1 MSALHFVK
9 SAAAAVTIAM
19 ALSQSAFA
27 FETKAFDDAAFK
39 AAQAA
44 GKPVV
49 IDVFAPWCST
59 CKAQHK
65 VLDTLKD
72 KPDYAKLTIFQVDF
86 DKQTDAVK
94 GFGVSKQSTLIAFNG
109 AKETARATG
118 TTDAAGIEN
127 ILAAAS
133 K

>member
-1 MSALHFVK
+1 MRVLPFAKAVTVAFTIAFAL
-9 SAAAAVTIAM
+9 SNAAAA
-19 ALSQSAFA
+19 
-27 FETKAFDDAAFK
+27 FESKTYDAAKFK

-49 IDVFAPWCST
+49 VDVFAPWCST

-72 KPDYAKLTIFQVDF
+72 KPDYAKLIIFQVDF
-86 DKQTDAVK
+86 DKQADAVK
-94 GFGVSKQSTLIAFNG
+94 GFGVTKQSTLIAFNG

-118 TTDAAGIEN
+118 TTDHAGIEK